1 MTTPID
7 FYISFVNGYNIF
19 NKEKLT
25 NQLNV
30 RIRSE
35 DLKFRFLTIGNIN
48 FSFRRIEYI
57 VYEQNDFN
65 TMNEI
70 I

>member
-7 FYISFVNGYNIF
+7 FYILFVNGYNIF

-30 RIRSE
+30 RIRSK

-48 FSFRRIEYI
+48 F
-57 VYEQNDFN
+57 
-65 TMNEI
+65 
-70 I
+70 